1 MREGEK
7 DGGVRVSGS
16 HINRMEGYQA
26 ELGLLGLRNLG
37 SRHYKRSAS
46 ENRFTTAN
54 TLKRPLS

>member
-46 ENRFTTAN
+46 EIDLRRRT
-54 TLKRPLS
+54 P